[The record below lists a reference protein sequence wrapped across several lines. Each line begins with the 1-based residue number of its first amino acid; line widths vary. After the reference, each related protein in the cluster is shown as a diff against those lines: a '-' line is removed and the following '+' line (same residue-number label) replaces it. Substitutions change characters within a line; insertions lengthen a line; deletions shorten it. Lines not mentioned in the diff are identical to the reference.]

1 MSSTYIWSGRGSYVA
16 PVKNERQRNSFNK
29 SQHTYLPTWVENR
42 PCALSSRTFMPKQ
55 PASRNFQLRQFDVI
69 SLPLNTFIHS
79 CVCTYVCTYTC
90 TNVHILPWLPGPC
103 SPLSQAHVE
112 QVVTVPHCRV
122 RLCCLQDLP
131 QDVTARAEL
140 VILDMQ
146 SAFEVWDHHSDV
158 VVHQLIGLQVQL
170 ALDRGGR
177 GKGGGRG
184 RMQW

>member
-1 MSSTYIWSGRGSYVA
+1 M
-16 PVKNERQRNSFNK
+16 
-29 SQHTYLPTWVENR
+29 
-42 PCALSSRTFMPKQ
+42 
-55 PASRNFQLRQFDVI
+55 
-69 SLPLNTFIHS
+69 
-79 CVCTYVCTYTC
+79 
-90 TNVHILPWLPGPC
+90 
-103 SPLSQAHVE
+103 E

-177 GKGGGRG
+177 GKGGAGRG
-184 RMQW
+184 REGQGRGREGQGRGRGEAGRGREGQGRGRGEAGRGRGGAGEVMKV